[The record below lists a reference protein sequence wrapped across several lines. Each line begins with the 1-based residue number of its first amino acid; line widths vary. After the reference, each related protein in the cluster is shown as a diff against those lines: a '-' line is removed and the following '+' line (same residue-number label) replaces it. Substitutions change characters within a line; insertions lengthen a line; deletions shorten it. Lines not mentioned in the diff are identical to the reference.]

1 MNKLCFY
8 INGMGKVDKS
18 VVRYNHDSQ
27 RFYPPHTIKY
37 LRPKHN
43 LYMAAYSV
51 IPRGLTKASND
62 HRGSSAP
69 CDLELLRRYGSKGP
83 HANSWG
89 VTIFRTIYTPESDT
103 IFPIIVERINGFM
116 TGYFPSAG
124 QKPIEADREIISRHI
139 NTVIEGRATL
149 DNASIEQV
157 HAAFEK
163 WVEPEG
169 LSNSN
174 NTRYRIAL
182 MIDQAALDGIMKLP
196 LPGDHMAPIDATCA
210 CPCKAVSRW
219 GIDRAQSVPWFYVCL
234 ADFTM
239 LWFWLLEEELIG
251 FVHRVQENPLE
262 YEHSTALSMMKRM
275 GTWPLP
281 DPNGPGFGDRFKPK

>member
-1 MNKLCFY
+1 
-8 INGMGKVDKS
+8 
-18 VVRYNHDSQ
+18 
-27 RFYPPHTIKY
+27 
-37 LRPKHN
+37 
-43 LYMAAYSV
+43 MAAYSV
-51 IPRGLTKASND
+51 IPRELTIPSND
-62 HRGSSAP
+62 HRGTSAP
-69 CDLELLRRYGSKGP
+69 CYLELLSRYGSKGL
-83 HANSWG
+83 HENSWG
-89 VTIFRTIYTPESDT
+89 VTIFRTVYTPESDA

-116 TGYFPSAG
+116 TSCFPG
-124 QKPIEADREIISRHI
+124 TRRQPTEADREIISRHI
-139 NTVIEGRATL
+139 NTIIEDKATL

-163 WVEPEG
+163 WVELEG

-174 NTRYRIAL
+174 NTRYHIAL
-182 MIDQAALDGIMKLP
+182 MIDQEGLDGIMKLP
-196 LPGDHMAPIDATCA
+196 LPGDDRAPIDAICA

-251 FVHRVQENPLE
+251 SVHRVQENPLE
-262 YEHSTALSMMKRM
+262 YEHSTALTMMKRM

-281 DPNGPGFGDRFKPK
+281 DPNAPGFGNSFKRK